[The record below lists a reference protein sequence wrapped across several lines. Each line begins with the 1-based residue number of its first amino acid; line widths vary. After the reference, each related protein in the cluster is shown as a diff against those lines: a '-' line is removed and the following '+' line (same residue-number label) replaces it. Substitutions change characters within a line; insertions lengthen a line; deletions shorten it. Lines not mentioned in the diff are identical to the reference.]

1 MASKSGGSATERKT
15 VNMLNEFMKE
25 DGFAY
30 RLKQSR
36 FASQIIDV
44 LLDSHKYGFY
54 AIECKSVKY
63 TTDKKGKGRP
73 IYFKQY
79 FTISKKDNS
88 HQINNISKFIHKSGR
103 VGIFLVEL
111 RKGPGHKNK
120 LYALSWKRL
129 EKKFNAGENNIS
141 WDYIFKY
148 AIPFKPDK
156 FFKKFKFKMK
166 K

>member
-15 VNMLNEFMKE
+15 VNMLNEFMEK

-44 LLDSHKYGFY
+44 LLDSRIYGYY
-54 AIECKSVKY
+54 AIECKSIKF
-63 TTDKKGKGRP
+63 TTNKKDVGRP
-73 IYFKQY
+73 IYFNQY
-79 FTISKKDNS
+79 FTTSKKDNS
-88 HQINNISKFIHKSGR
+88 HQINNISEFIHKSGR
-103 VGIFLVEL
+103 VGIFLIEL
-111 RKGPGHKNK
+111 RRGPGHKNEM
-120 LYALSWKRL
+120 YAMSWKRL

-148 AIPFKPDK
+148 AIPFEPEH
-156 FFKKFKFKMK
+156 FFKKFKFRMEK
-166 K
+166 